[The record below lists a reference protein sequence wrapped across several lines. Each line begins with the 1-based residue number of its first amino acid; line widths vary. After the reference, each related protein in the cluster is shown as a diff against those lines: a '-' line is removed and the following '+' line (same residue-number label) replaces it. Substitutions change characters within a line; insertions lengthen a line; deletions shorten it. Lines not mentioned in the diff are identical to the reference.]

1 MIKPIIIS
9 QHARRQMILRGAK
22 ENEVML
28 AIQTG
33 VWQPAKKGRIH
44 AQYLGDFNDISPV
57 NQKFYRWKTVDAIFV
72 QEQDKIE
79 VVTVIVYYHN

>member
-9 QHARRQMILRGAK
+9 QHARRQMILRGAQ
-22 ENEVML
+22 ENEVIL

-33 VWQPAKKGRIH
+33 VWQSAKKGRMH
-44 AQYLGDFNDISPV
+44 AQYVVNFNAISPV
-57 NQKFYRWKTVDAIFV
+57 NQKFYLWKTVDAIFV
-72 QEQDKIE
+72 EEQDKIE

>member
-1 MIKPIIIS
+1 MVKPIVIS
-9 QHARRQMILRGAK
+9 QHARRQMILRGAE

-33 VWQPAKKGRIH
+33 DWESAKKGRMH
-44 AQYLGDFNDISPV
+44 AQYMVDFNNVSPV
-57 NQKFYRWKTVDAIFV
+57 NQKFYLWKTVDAIFV
-72 QEQDKIE
+72 EEQDKIE

>member
-1 MIKPIIIS
+1 
-9 QHARRQMILRGAK
+9 
-22 ENEVML
+22 ML